1 MLVNPPDRAIIPM
14 IFSELQ
20 RTFSQPTRLSDEGLC
35 RKGFSLL
42 VQRTT
47 IVFKSEGDR
56 LLAIESLRLAAIHWN
71 ATARAVAESDWH
83 RTDKRG
89 IATRFEQRAIEALRL
104 AYEIESG

>member
-1 MLVNPPDRAIIPM
+1 M
-14 IFSELQ
+14 
-20 RTFSQPTRLSDEGLC
+20 
-35 RKGFSLL
+35 

-56 LLAIESLRLAAIHWN
+56 LLTIESLRLAAIHWN
-71 ATARAVAESDWH
+71 ATARAVAENDWH
-83 RTDKRG
+83 RTAKHG